1 MDKLK
6 RTVGGHRTLAAALTL
21 TSALWAG
28 IAANAQIIYID
39 DSGRGN
45 DPYASAGHFNYVGE
59 AQHKLMPM
67 ETTSIRLRAGLFR
80 DRFNLNIAYLM
91 YLEPTKLLQ
100 NFYAEAGL
108 NKEFMVGKEAKMDD
122 FYWGWE
128 SLSGQLRGHFLGH
141 YLSACAYTWAETG
154 DAAMLSRTQF
164 IVSELARC
172 QEINGGEW
180 VGSIPE
186 KYMRLMA
193 EGKPMWSPQYTLHKT
208 LMGLYDVYAVTGNEQ
223 ALHVLDRFANW
234 FHKWTDQMI
243 AEGNAGA
250 IMGGE
255 TSGMLE
261 IWADMY
267 GLAREKKGLGLDEN
281 KYRDLMERY
290 GNPWIFT
297 QLMKGED
304 ALSFDH
310 ANASIP
316 WSHGAARCYEVT
328 GDKYWLDV
336 AKAFWRCAVH
346 ERESYATGGQ
356 NAGEHWVGKGL
367 LATFAGE
374 NNQEHCTVYNMMRTA
389 DYLLRLTG
397 DVEYADYIERN
408 LYNGILAQQHPQT
421 GMVAYFLPMASGY
434 TKGGEKGWGH
444 PTMDFYCCHGSLVQ
458 AHNRY
463 PQYIYYQD
471 AAQNLTISQYVP
483 STLTWTRCGK
493 AVTVEQDFEG
503 NQWNKSWDADRF
515 RIHIKVKAEEQT
527 PFDITVRLPWWIDK
541 KAQVTIDGQAVAVS
555 QLHGYLTMSREWKEN
570 EIIVDFPDRLWT
582 EKLPGSDCMYAFM
595 EGPIVLASE
604 GGETSIK
611 GDAAKPSS
619 FLSREIDQQ
628 YRTVRW
634 TQSHYRTTGQES
646 LTRLKP
652 LYEIGD
658 ESYTIYFPV
667 KK

>member
-1 MDKLK
+1 M
-6 RTVGGHRTLAAALTL
+6 AAALTL

-28 IAANAQIIYID
+28 ATADAQIIYID

-67 ETTSIRLRAGLFR
+67 DPTSIRLGAGLFR

-223 ALHVLDRFANW
+223 ALQVLDRFANW

-267 GLAREKKGLGLDEN
+267 GLAREKKGLDEN

-356 NAGEHWVGKGL
+356 NAGEHWVGNGH

-483 STLTWTRCGK
+483 STLTWTRNGK
-493 AVTVEQDFEG
+493 AVSVEQDFEG

-515 RIHIKVKAEEQT
+515 RIHIKVKAEEPT

-555 QLHGYLTMSREWKEN
+555 LLHGYLTMSREWKEN

-582 EKLPGSDCMYAFM
+582 EKLPGSDCMYSFM

-634 TQSHYRTTGQES
+634 TQSHYRTTGQETM
-646 LTRLKP
+646 TRLKP

>member
-1 MDKLK
+1 MH
-6 RTVGGHRTLAAALTL
+6 THRLLAALGMAA
-21 TSALWAG
+21 SASLAG
-28 IAANAQIIYID
+28 AQIIYID

-45 DPYASAGHFNYVGE
+45 DPYASTGHFAYVGE
-59 AQHKLMPM
+59 AGHALSAM
-67 ETTSIRLRAGLFR
+67 EPTSLRLKAGLFAE
-80 DRFNLNIAYLM
+80 RFELNRAYM
-91 YLEPTKLLQ
+91 MMLEPAKLLQ

-108 NKEFMVGKEAKMDD
+108 NKEFMVGKDGRTD
-122 FYWGWE
+122 NFYWGWE

-154 DAAMLSRTQF
+154 DEAMRQRADF

-172 QEINGGEW
+172 QEINGGGW

-193 EGKPMWSPQYTLHKT
+193 EGRPMWSPQYTLHKT
-208 LMGLYDVYAVTGNEQ
+208 LMGLYDAYAVMGNKQ
-223 ALHVLDRFANW
+223 ALAVLDRFADW
-234 FHKWTDQMI
+234 FHRWTDDLI
-243 AEGNAGA
+243 AQGNASA

-267 GLAREKKGLGLDEN
+267 GLARSGKEDGLDAK
-281 KYRDLMERY
+281 KYQDLMERY
-290 GNPWIFT
+290 GNPWLFT
-297 QLMKGED
+297 QLMKDED
-304 ALSFDH
+304 ALSSDH

-328 GDKYWLDV
+328 GDDYWLRV

-346 ERESYATGGQ
+346 ERESYCTGGQ
-356 NAGEHWVGKGL
+356 NAGEHWVPKGR

-389 DYLLRLTG
+389 DYLLRITG
-397 DVEYADYIERN
+397 DAGYADYIERN

-463 PQYIYYQD
+463 PQYIYYQSAD
-471 AAQNLTISQYVP
+471 GLTVSQYVP
-483 STLTWTRCGK
+483 STLEWERDGK
-493 AVTVEQDFEG
+493 VIRIEQDFEG

-515 RIHIKVKAEEQT
+515 RIHLSVKTGGETAD
-527 PFDITVRLPWWIDK
+527 FDLRVRLPWWLDK
-541 KAQVTIDGQAVAVS
+541 KAQVTVDGKAVAVS
-555 QLHGYLTMSREWKEN
+555 QAHGFVSIGHKWN
-570 EIIVDFPDRLWT
+570 DSEIVIDFPDRLWT
-582 EKLPGSDCMYAFM
+582 VPLPGSDGLVAIM
-595 EGPIVLASE
+595 EGPIVLAAE
-604 GGETSIK
+604 APETPIN
-611 GDAAKPSS
+611 GDASNPAT
-619 FLSREIDQQ
+619 FLRREIDQQ

-634 TQSHYRTTGQES
+634 TQSHYRTVGQDK
-646 LTRLKP
+646 LMRLKP
-652 LYEIGD
+652 LYEVGD
-658 ESYTIYFPV
+658 ASYTIYFPV
-667 KK
+667 SKK

>member
-1 MDKLK
+1 MPTPQKTL
-6 RTVGGHRTLAAALTL
+6 TLAAATLLT
-21 TSALWAG
+21 AG
-28 IAANAQIIYID
+28 SLHAQIIYID

-45 DPYASAGHFNYVGE
+45 DPYASAGHFTYRGD
-59 AQHKLMPM
+59 APHAL
-67 ETTSIRLRAGLFR
+67 TSLSPQAIRLKAGLFSER
-80 DRFNLNIAYLM
+80 YELNRAYM
-91 YLEPTKLLQ
+91 MMLEPTKLLQ

-108 NKEFMVGKEAKMDD
+108 NKEFMVGKEGKMDD

-154 DAAMLSRTQF
+154 DDAMRQRAEF

-193 EGKPMWSPQYTLHKT
+193 EGRPMWSPQYTLHKT
-208 LMGLYDVYAVTGNEQ
+208 LMGLYDVYAVMGNKQ
-223 ALHVLDRFANW
+223 ALEVLDKFANW
-234 FHKWTDQMI
+234 FHRWTDEMI
-243 AEGNAGA
+243 GQNNAAA
-250 IMGGE
+250 IMNGE

-261 IWADMY
+261 IWANMF
-267 GLAREKKGLGLDEN
+267 GLAHTDKSLSLDEN

-304 ALSFDH
+304 ALTCDH

-336 AKAFWRCAVH
+336 AQAFWRCAVE
-346 ERESYATGGQ
+346 ERESFCTGGQ
-356 NAGEHWVGKGL
+356 NAGEHWIGKGKM
-367 LATFAGE
+367 ATFAGE

-397 DVEYADYIERN
+397 DVKYADYIERN

-434 TKGGEKGWGH
+434 TKGGEKGWGT

-463 PQYIYYQD
+463 PTYVYYTNDD
-471 AAQNLTISQYVP
+471 ASQLTVSQYVP
-483 STLTWTRCGK
+483 STIQWQTAGK
-493 AVTVEQDFEG
+493 GVTVEQDFEG
-503 NQWNKSWDADRF
+503 NQWNKNWDADRF
-515 RIHIKVKAEEQT
+515 RIHINVKVEGKAR
-527 PFDITVRLPWWIDK
+527 FGLRIRLPWWLDK
-541 KAQVTIDGQAVAVS
+541 KATVTVDGSAVS
-555 QLHGYLTMSREWKEN
+555 VAQLHGFMTIDREWSDN
-570 EIIVDFPDRLWT
+570 EVIVDFADRLWT
-582 EKLPGSDCMYAFM
+582 EPLPGAKNMYAIM
-595 EGPIVLASE
+595 EGPIVLAAE
-604 GGETSIK
+604 QTETLIK
-611 GDAAKPSS
+611 GDAANPSS
-619 FLSREIDQQ
+619 FLTREVDQQ

-634 TQSHYRTTGQES
+634 TQSHYRTVGQQS

-658 ESYTIYFPV
+658 AAYTIYFPMV
-667 KK
+667 K

>member
-1 MDKLK
+1 MNRKQTALSFA
-6 RTVGGHRTLAAALTL
+6 VLA
-21 TSALWAG
+21 TSAMAS
-28 IAANAQIIYID
+28 AQIIYID
-39 DSGRGN
+39 DSGRGQ
-45 DPYASAGHFNYVGE
+45 DPYASAGHFNYVCE
-59 AQHKLMPM
+59 SSHALASMDP
-67 ETTSIRLRAGLFR
+67 TSIRLKGGLFSE
-80 DRFNLNIAYLM
+80 RFELNRAYMMFLD
-91 YLEPTKLLQ
+91 PAKLLQ

-108 NKEFMVGKEAKMDD
+108 NKEFMVGKEGKIDD

-154 DAAMLSRTQF
+154 DVAIRQRADF

-172 QEINGGEW
+172 QEINGGGW
-180 VGSIPE
+180 IGSIPE

-193 EGKPMWSPQYTLHKT
+193 EGRPMWSPQYTLHKT
-208 LMGLYDVYAVTGNEQ
+208 LMGLYDAYAVMGNKQ
-223 ALHVLDRFANW
+223 ALSVLDKFADW
-234 FHKWTDQMI
+234 FHRWTDDLI
-243 AEGNAGA
+243 AAGNAAA

-261 IWADMY
+261 IWANMF
-267 GLAREKKGLGLDEN
+267 GLARADASLGLDEG

-304 ALSFDH
+304 ALTCDH

-336 AKAFWRCAVH
+336 AKAFWRCAVK
-346 ERESYATGGQ
+346 ERESFCTGGQ
-356 NAGEHWVGKGL
+356 NAGEHWIGKGQ
-367 LATFAGE
+367 LATFCGE

-434 TKGGEKGWGH
+434 TKGGEKGWGT

-463 PQYIYYQD
+463 PLYIYYTD
-471 AAQNLTISQYVP
+471 SSLNLTISQYVP
-483 STLTWTRCGK
+483 STLTWQRDDR
-493 AVTVEQDFEG
+493 AITVEQDFNA
-503 NQWNKSWDADRF
+503 NQWNKDWQADRF
-515 RIHIKVKAEEQT
+515 KMSIKVTASEATK
-527 PFDITVRLPWWIDK
+527 FDINIRLPWWLDR
-541 KAQVTIDGQAVAVS
+541 KAVITVDGKAVS
-555 QLHGYLTMSREWKEN
+555 VSQMHGFMTISREWKEN
-570 EIIVDFPDRLWT
+570 TIEVDFPDRLWT
-582 EKLPGSDCMYAFM
+582 EQLPGSTDLYAFM
-595 EGPIVLASE
+595 DGPIVLAAE
-604 GGETSIK
+604 CEEREIK
-611 GDAAKPSS
+611 GDAKKPAS
-619 FLSREIDQQ
+619 FLTREVDQQ

-634 TQSHYRTTGQES
+634 TLSHYRTSGQQVM
-646 LTRLKP
+646 TRLKP

-658 ESYTIYFPV
+658 AKYTIYFRLSG
-667 KK
+667 K

>member
-1 MDKLK
+1 M
-6 RTVGGHRTLAAALTL
+6 AAL
-21 TSALWAG
+21 ALCGTMAS
-28 IAANAQIIYID
+28 AQIIYID

-45 DPYASAGHFNYVGE
+45 DPYASAGHFKYVGE
-59 AQHKLMPM
+59 AHHELMNVKP
-67 ETTSIRLRAGLFR
+67 TSIRLKAGLFSE
-80 DRFNLNIAYLM
+80 RFELNKAYMLM
-91 YLEPTKLLQ
+91 LEPTKLLQ

-108 NKEFMVGKEAKMDD
+108 NKEFMVGKDGNID
-122 FYWGWE
+122 NFYWGWE

-141 YLSACAYTWAETG
+141 YLSACAYTWAEAG
-154 DAAMLSRTQF
+154 DDAMRQRAEF

-180 VGSIPE
+180 IGSIPE

-193 EGKPMWSPQYTLHKT
+193 EGRPMWSPQYTLHKT
-208 LMGLYDVYAVTGNEQ
+208 LMGLYDVYAVMGNKQ
-223 ALHVLDRFANW
+223 AIEVLDKFANW
-234 FHKWTDQMI
+234 FHRWTDEMI
-243 AEGNAGA
+243 AANNAAA

-261 IWADMY
+261 IWANLY
-267 GLAREKKGLGLDEN
+267 GLANEKSELGLDAQ
-281 KYRDLMERY
+281 KYLDLMERY

-304 ALSFDH
+304 ALTCDH

-336 AKAFWRCAVH
+336 AKAFWRCAVK
-346 ERESYATGGQ
+346 ERESFCTGGQ
-356 NAGEHWVGKGL
+356 NAGEHWIGKGQ
-367 LATFAGE
+367 LAIFTGE

-463 PQYIYYQD
+463 PQYVYYHD
-471 AAQNLTISQYVP
+471 AQGDLTVSQYVP
-483 STLTWTRCGK
+483 SSHTWEVNGK
-493 AVTVEQDFEG
+493 KVTVEQDFEG
-503 NQWNKSWDADRF
+503 NQWNKNWDADRF
-515 RIHIKVKAEEQT
+515 RIHIKINTEEQT
-527 PFDITVRLPWWIDK
+527 KFDLKIRLPWWLDK
-541 KAQVTIDGQAVAVS
+541 KATITVDGQSVGVS
-555 QLHGYLTMSREWKEN
+555 QLHGFMTISREWKDN
-570 EIIVDFPDRLWT
+570 EVIVDFPDRLWT
-582 EKLPGSDCMYAFM
+582 EALPGAKNMYAFM
-595 EGPIVLASE
+595 EGPIVLAAESE
-604 GGETSIK
+604 ETTLK
-611 GDAAKPSS
+611 GDAANPSS
-619 FLSREIDQQ
+619 FLCRELDQQ

-634 TQSHYRTTGQES
+634 TQSHYRTLGQDK
-646 LTRLKP
+646 LVRLKP

-658 ESYTIYFPV
+658 AKYTIYFPLS
-667 KK
+667 K

>member
-1 MDKLK
+1 MTNIKNIVT
-6 RTVGGHRTLAAALTL
+6 RLAAASVLATMPL
-21 TSALWAG
+21 LATS
-28 IAANAQIIYID
+28 QIIYID

-45 DPYASAGHFNYVGE
+45 DPYASAGHFAYVGE
-59 AQHKLMPM
+59 AAHKLDAMAP
-67 ETTSIRLRAGLFR
+67 TSLRLRPGLFSE
-80 DRFNLNIAYLM
+80 RFELNRAYM
-91 YLEPTKLLQ
+91 MALEPTKLLQ

-108 NKEFMVGKEAKMDD
+108 NKEFMIGKDGRID
-122 FYWGWE
+122 GFYWGWE
-128 SLSGQLRGHFLGH
+128 SPSGQLRGHFLGH

-154 DAAMLSRTQF
+154 DAEIGHRADF
-164 IVSELARC
+164 IVAELARC
-172 QEINGGEW
+172 QELNGNGW

-208 LMGLYDVYAVTGNEQ
+208 LMGLYDAYAIMGNKQ
-223 ALHVLDRFANW
+223 ALSVLDKFADW
-234 FHKWTDQMI
+234 FYKWTTECI
-243 AEGNAGA
+243 ESNNAAA

-261 IWADMY
+261 IWAEMF
-267 GLAREKKGLGLDEN
+267 GLARDNKELNLDAT
-281 KYRDLMERY
+281 KYQKLMERY
-290 GNPWIFT
+290 GNPWLYT

-304 ALSFDH
+304 ALSSDH

-316 WSHGAARCYEVT
+316 WSHGAAKCYEVT
-328 GDKYWLDV
+328 GDAYWLDV

-346 ERESYATGGQ
+346 ERESYCTGGQ
-356 NAGEHWVGKGL
+356 NAGEHWVPKGQ

-408 LYNGILAQQHPQT
+408 LYNGILAQQHPST
-421 GMVAYFLPMASGY
+421 GMVAYFLPMAAGY

-471 AAQNLTISQYVP
+471 DSGLTISQYVP
-483 STLTWTRCGK
+483 SVLSWERDGK
-493 AVTVEQDFEG
+493 LVTIEQDFEG
-503 NQWNKSWDADRF
+503 NQWNKNWDADRF
-515 RIHIKVKAEEQT
+515 RIHIKVNTNNQDAA
-527 PFDITVRLPWWIDK
+527 FDLKIRLPWWLDK
-541 KAQVTIDGQAVAVS
+541 KAQVTIDGKAVTVNASHGFVS
-555 QLHGYLTMSREWKEN
+555 IGKTWHDN
-570 EIIVDFPDRLWT
+570 EVVVDFPDRLWT
-582 EKLPGSDCMYAFM
+582 EPLPGDPSMVAFM

-604 GGETSIK
+604 SIEPALK
-611 GDAAKPSS
+611 GNAANPSS
-619 FLSREIDQQ
+619 FLRREIDQQ

-634 TQSHYRTTGQES
+634 TQSHYRTVGQQD
-646 LTRLKP
+646 LIRLKP
-652 LYEIGD
+652 LYEVGD
-658 ESYTIYFPV
+658 KPYTIYFPV
-667 KK
+667 SKTK